1 MDFKYFREG
10 LISLS
15 TILFIFSLTFLF
27 SSIFLKPYIALEPV
41 DRDFII
47 ILTITNMV
55 FCTYYLIEA
64 IRFEKI
70 YKLEEN
76 HIRRFGIRIGIV
88 SLLYLPHIFFFFT
101 LLFLDLH
108 NLQVM
113 MIWLSLIIQGF
124 LLGML
129 FKETYDLLLKR
140 EDERKFEINQNREIY
155 LERK

>member
-27 SSIFLKPYIALEPV
+27 SSIFLKPYIALEPI

-47 ILTITNMV
+47 ILTTTNMV
-55 FCTYYLIEA
+55 FCIYYLIEA

-70 YKLEEN
+70 YKLEEK

-88 SLLYLPHIFFFFT
+88 SLLYLPHIFLFFT
-101 LLFLDLH
+101 LLLLNLH

-113 MIWLSLIIQGF
+113 MIWLSLIIQGL
-124 LLGML
+124 LLGLL

-140 EDERKFEINQNREIY
+140 EDERKFEINQNRELF

>member
-15 TILFIFSLTFLF
+15 TILFIISLTFLF
-27 SSIFLKPYIALEPV
+27 SSILLKPYIALEPN

-47 ILTITNMV
+47 ILTTTNMV
-55 FCTYYLIEA
+55 FCIYYLIEA

-70 YKLEEN
+70 YKLEEK

-88 SLLYLPHIFFFFT
+88 SILYLPHIFLFFT
-101 LLFLDLH
+101 LLLLDLH

-113 MIWLSLIIQGF
+113 MIWLSLIIQGL
-124 LLGML
+124 LLGLL

>member
-27 SSIFLKPYIALEPV
+27 SSIFLKPYIALEPI

-47 ILTITNMV
+47 ILTTTNMV
-55 FCTYYLIEA
+55 FCIYYLIEA

-70 YKLEEN
+70 YKLEEK

-88 SLLYLPHIFFFFT
+88 SLLYLPHIFLFFT
-101 LLFLDLH
+101 LLLLNLH

-113 MIWLSLIIQGF
+113 MIWLSLIIQGL
-124 LLGML
+124 LLGLL

-140 EDERKFEINQNREIY
+140 EDERKFEINQNRELY